1 MNSSMQKSPLN
12 LAYILEHA
20 ARFHQHQQVVSRMD
34 DGSLHRYTY
43 AEALKR
49 AKQLANALQ
58 TAGIETGDRVATLAW
73 NDYRHFESW
82 YGIVGQGAVCHTVN
96 PRLFADQ
103 LKYIINHA
111 QDKIILI
118 DLSFVL
124 LLETI
129 QAELP
134 SVQHYILLCD
144 VHNMP
149 ETSLPGALSYE
160 EFISAQ
166 SEEFDWAIVDEEQ
179 PSSLCYTSGTTGV
192 PKGVLYSHRSNLLM
206 AQAICGSDAFALSS
220 QSSVLAV
227 VPLFHANS
235 WGLVYSAPM
244 VGAKLVLPGRH
255 LDGPNIYDIIKEE
268 SVSFSA
274 AVPTVW
280 NSLLVYLREN
290 ALNLP
295 TLNEVVVGGSAVPP
309 AMIKD
314 FQNDYGVNV
323 LHTWGMTEISPV
335 GSINRPTSFTLT
347 LSKEQQFELS
357 LKQGRPLFGVEMSL
371 RNDAG
376 ENLLHDGKSAGRL
389 FVKGPWVIEKYYL
402 ANNSA
407 LEDGWFDTGDIA
419 TIDEYGL
426 MNITDRAKDII
437 KSGGEWISSVELEN
451 AAMSHAD
458 ISLAA
463 VIGIPDL
470 HWGERPLL
478 LATLARSDIDVSV
491 DGLRQH
497 LAGYV
502 ANWWLPEKILFVD
515 EIPLTATGKINK
527 LPLREMYSN
536 KNDNNE

>member
-1 MNSSMQKSPLN
+1 MNSGMQQFPIN

-20 ARFHQHQQVVSRMD
+20 ARFHQHQQVVSRMQ

-43 AEALKR
+43 AESLKR
-49 AKQLANALQ
+49 AKQLANALRA
-58 TAGIETGDRVATLAW
+58 AGIEKGDRVATLAW
-73 NDYRHFESW
+73 NDYRHFEAW
-82 YGIVGQGAVCHTVN
+82 YGIIGQGAICHTVN

-111 QDKIILI
+111 QDKIILV

-129 QAELP
+129 QSELP
-134 SVQHYILLCD
+134 CVQHYVLLCD
-144 VHNMP
+144 VHDMP
-149 ETSLPGALSYE
+149 ATSLPGALSYE
-160 EFISAQ
+160 EFISTQ

-179 PSSLCYTSGTTGV
+179 PSSLCYTSGTTGD
-192 PKGVLYSHRSNLLM
+192 PKGVLYSHRSNFLM
-206 AQAICGSDAFALSS
+206 AQAVCGSDAFALSS

-244 VGAKLVLPGRH
+244 VGAKLVLPGGH
-255 LDGPNIYDIIKEE
+255 LDGENIHGIIKAEN
-268 SVSFSA
+268 VNFSA

-280 NSLLVYLREN
+280 NSLLAYLREN

-295 TLNEVVVGGSAVPP
+295 TLDEVVVGGSAVPP
-309 AMIKD
+309 AMIRA
-314 FQNDYGVNV
+314 FQNDYGVDV
-323 LHTWGMTEISPV
+323 LHAWGMTEISPV
-335 GSINRPTSFTLT
+335 GSINRPTSFTLR
-347 LSKEQQFELS
+347 LSNEQQFELS

-419 TIDEYGL
+419 TIDEYGF
-426 MNITDRAKDII
+426 MDITDRAKDII
-437 KSGGEWISSVELEN
+437 KTGGEWISSVALER
-451 AAMSHAD
+451 AAMRHED

-463 VIGIPDL
+463 VIGISDP

-478 LATLARSDIDVSV
+478 LAKLMRKDVDLSV
-491 DGLRQH
+491 DALLQY

-502 ANWWLPEKILFVD
+502 AKWWLPGTILFVD
-515 EIPLTATGKINK
+515 EIPLTATGKIDK
-527 LPLREMYSN
+527 LLLRKIYS
-536 KNDNNE
+536 DNNN